1 MARWYDQRH
10 TGILTNYPTTYES
23 YRVKDFKR
31 THNERTDTPK
41 NYMLPYYR
49 MRGINRLVMVEKYQM
64 QLQVQ

>member
-31 THNERTDTPK
+31 THNERTNGHT
-41 NYMLPYYR
+41 
-49 MRGINRLVMVEKYQM
+49 EKLYAPI
-64 QLQVQ
+64 LSYAGHK

>member
-1 MARWYDQRH
+1 MAGWYDQLH
-10 TGILTNYPTTYES
+10 TGILINYPTTYES

-41 NYMLPYYR
+41 NYMLSYYR